1 MGSNNALV
9 GIGIGKATDT
19 LFENPLLSILT
30 KNMEVYNTGFSNKKT
45 IMAEMMTRKFNDECI
60 AMKIS
65 AAKSEAREKKMPRSW
80 SLLSLKCV

>member
-1 MGSNNALV
+1 
-9 GIGIGKATDT
+9 
-19 LFENPLLSILT
+19 
-30 KNMEVYNTGFSNKKT
+30 MEVYNTGFSNKKT

-60 AMKIS
+60 AMIIS